1 MRIITGSARG
11 TTLKTLPGEETTRP
25 TAERVKEAMFSA
37 VQFELGDRVVL
48 ELFGGCGQLSLEA
61 LSRGEVLRQG
71 DGRPCVLFAA
81 AARPAV

>member
-48 ELFGGCGQLSLEA
+48 ELFGGCRA
-61 LSRGEVLRQG
+61 AFARGAFTRGSQRDDRGFGPRGLRDHQG
-71 DGRPCVLFAA
+71 KRG
-81 AARPAV
+81 